1 MGTWA
6 GKMVRSCIE
15 MALSDYYYISPRNKT
30 RIALHVRDSK
40 GDSFNSIAAALDLL
54 ENVEVQAI
62 IIPEISNKELY
73 LAMLGDIARVPV
85 LSFSSIS
92 SSSEHPYFIQVAEDE
107 TTQFHGIAALLDA
120 FKWRSFVFL
129 YEDTTNAR
137 QIQPYILDI
146 LHKNHLGVSYQTAIS
161 LTSTDDQII
170 NVLHK
175 LMTMKASIILVHLS
189 PSLASQV
196 FRNAKSLGMMNK
208 GFAWIATSKTMDFLD
223 SQDPSVYESMQGVL
237 GFKSY
242 IPSSRKL
249 QSLTFR
255 YRRNFLKTKPSVE
268 IKELNVLGIWA
279 YDASWILADAI
290 ERVGTKLPQN
300 QIEDAKLKKLDL
312 ARLRVS
318 NSGPSILSEI
328 TSSNFT
334 GLGGKIQLNSR
345 KLVRGTYE
353 ILNVIGNGERRA
365 GYWTS
370 AYGLTNGISN
380 SSPNIL
386 EAIIWPG
393 FTLMAPESRLIQ
405 MSGKILK
412 VGIPEKSRFP
422 ELVSF
427 HYDQQSNSSTADGF
441 CIDVFQAAIRSLS
454 YNVPFE
460 YVPFDNE
467 YGSYNDLVNEVYL
480 QRYDAAVGDITI
492 LSNRSQYVAFT
503 SPYTDLGLGM
513 VAKLEHNYPWFFL
526 KPLNA
531 NLWIMSACSFILMGF
546 LVWIFEHPT
555 NEEFQ
560 GPPARQICTV
570 LWFTISTLVYA
581 HREKLQS
588 NLSKFVVG
596 IWLFVVFILASSYTA
611 NLSSLLTVQQ
621 IKLTRSDYIGY
632 SANSF
637 VRGLIRNNLNFHD
650 NRLKPYQSPDE
661 YDKALRSGSKHGGV
675 AAIIEEIPYLKV
687 LLARY
692 PHNYTMFDSSMTT
705 SGFGFAFQ
713 KGSPLVHDMS
723 RAIVE
728 LREKGRLQEL
738 ENKWFTNRSPLLS
751 PDSEGTEPSQFNT
764 LSLDSFLGLFLLS
777 GISKAIAIIIFFFYY
792 IRKKLSMSY
801 FISKMLDREYLIFI
815 LRNYFPRRVIR

>member
-1 MGTWA
+1 MKHGYFKKFHYAESDSLRTRTRVRLGSDTRRTRHVASSRKYGIRLGGDTVKDPDSVKDSA
-6 GKMVRSCIE
+6 G
-15 MALSDYYYISPRNKT
+15 LGQG
-30 RIALHVRDSK
+30 LGQGH
-40 GDSFNSIAAALDLL
+40 ALDLL

-73 LAMLGDIARVPV
+73 LAMLGDIAHVPV

-129 YEDTTNAR
+129 YEDTANAR
-137 QIQPYILDI
+137 QIQPYIFNI
-146 LHKNHLGVSYQTAIS
+146 LQENHLGVSYQAAIS

-170 NVLHK
+170 NELHK

-196 FRNAKSLGMMNK
+196 FRNAKLLGMMNK

-223 SQDPSVYESMQGVL
+223 SQGSSVYESMQGVL

-242 IPSSRKL
+242 IPSS
-249 QSLTFR
+249 T
-255 YRRNFLKTKPSVE
+255 
-268 IKELNVLGIWA
+268 
-279 YDASWILADAI
+279 DAVD
-290 ERVGTKLPQN
+290 RVGTKLPQN

-318 NSGPSILSEI
+318 SCGPSILSEI

-345 KLVRGTYE
+345 KLARGTYE
-353 ILNVIGNGERRA
+353 ILNVIGNGEIRA

-370 AYGLTNGISN
+370 AYGLTSGISN
-380 SSPNIL
+380 SSSNIL

-393 FTLMAPESRLIQ
+393 ITLMAPESRLIQ

-427 HYDQQSNSSTADGF
+427 HYDQESNSSTADGF
-441 CIDVFQAAIRSLS
+441 CIDVFKAAMGLLP
-454 YNVPFE
+454 YKVPFE

-467 YGSYNDLVNEVYL
+467 YGSYTDLVKEVYL
-480 QRYDAAVGDITI
+480 Q
-492 LSNRSQYVAFT
+492 
-503 SPYTDLGLGM
+503 
-513 VAKLEHNYPWFFL
+513 
-526 KPLNA
+526 
-531 NLWIMSACSFILMGF
+531 
-546 LVWIFEHPT
+546 
-555 NEEFQ
+555 
-560 GPPARQICTV
+560 
-570 LWFTISTLVYA
+570 
-581 HREKLQS
+581 
-588 NLSKFVVG
+588 
-596 IWLFVVFILASSYTA
+596 
-611 NLSSLLTVQQ
+611 
-621 IKLTRSDYIGY
+621 
-632 SANSF
+632 
-637 VRGLIRNNLNFHD
+637 
-650 NRLKPYQSPDE
+650 
-661 YDKALRSGSKHGGV
+661 
-675 AAIIEEIPYLKV
+675 
-687 LLARY
+687 
-692 PHNYTMFDSSMTT
+692 
-705 SGFGFAFQ
+705 AFQ
-713 KGSPLVHDMS
+713 KGSPIVHDMS

-751 PDSEGTEPSQFNT
+751 PDSEGSEPSQFNT
-764 LSLDSFLGLFLLS
+764 LNLDSFLGLFLLS
-777 GISKAIAIIIFFFYY
+777 GISKAIAIIVFFFYL

-801 FISKMLDREYLIFI
+801 FISKMLDREFLIFI

>member
-1 MGTWA
+1 M
-6 GKMVRSCIE
+6 
-15 MALSDYYYISPRNKT
+15 D
-30 RIALHVRDSK
+30 
-40 GDSFNSIAAALDLL
+40 AALDLL

-73 LAMLGDIARVPV
+73 LAMLGDIAHVPV

-129 YEDTTNAR
+129 YEDTANAR
-137 QIQPYILDI
+137 QIQPYIFNI
-146 LHKNHLGVSYQTAIS
+146 LQENHLGVSYQAVIS

-170 NVLHK
+170 NELHK

-189 PSLASQV
+189 PSLASQ
-196 FRNAKSLGMMNK
+196 
-208 GFAWIATSKTMDFLD
+208 D
-223 SQDPSVYESMQGVL
+223 SSVYESMQGVL

-242 IPSSRKL
+242 IPSSSKL
-249 QSLTFR
+249 QSLTLR
-255 YRRNFLKTKPSVE
+255 YRRKFLKTKPSVE

-279 YDASWILADAI
+279 YDASWILADAVD
-290 ERVGTKLPQN
+290 RVGTKLPQN

-318 NSGPSILSEI
+318 SCGPSILSEI

-334 GLGGKIQLNSR
+334 GLGG
-345 KLVRGTYE
+345 
-353 ILNVIGNGERRA
+353 NGEIRA

-370 AYGLTNGISN
+370 AYGLTSGISN
-380 SSPNIL
+380 SSSNIL

-393 FTLMAPESRLIQ
+393 ITLMAPESRLIQ

-427 HYDQQSNSSTADGF
+427 HYDQESNSSTADGF
-441 CIDVFQAAIRSLS
+441 CIDVFKAAMGLLP
-454 YNVPFE
+454 YKVPFE

-467 YGSYNDLVNEVYL
+467 YGSYTDLVKEVYL
-480 QRYDAAVGDITI
+480 QKYDAAVGDITI

-526 KPLNA
+526 KPLNR
-531 NLWIMSACSFILMGF
+531 NLWIMSACSFIVTGF
-546 LVWIFEHPT
+546 LVWIFEYPT

-560 GPPARQICTV
+560 G
-570 LWFTISTLVYA
+570 
-581 HREKLQS
+581 EKLQS

-621 IKLTRSDYIGY
+621 IKLTRSDSIGY

-637 VRGLIRNNLNFHD
+637 VRVHIRNNLNFHD
-650 NRLKPYQSPDE
+650 NRLKVYQSPDE
-661 YDKALRSGSKHGGV
+661 YDEALRIGSKHGGV
-675 AAIIEEIPYLKV
+675 AAIMEEIPYLKV

-692 PHNYTMFDSSMTT
+692 PHNYTMFASSMTT

-728 LREKGRLQEL
+728 LREKGKLQEL
-738 ENKWFTNRSPLLS
+738 ENKWFTNQLS
-751 PDSEGTEPSQFNT
+751 PDSGGTEPSQFNT

-777 GISKAIAIIIFFFYY
+777 GISKAIAIIVFFFYL

-801 FISKMLDREYLIFI
+801 FISKMLDREFLIFI